1 MPKQTLTFATSTFV
15 TFILIVAATEM
26 SALAAEGVLCLT
38 PQVTEFDELKRI
50 KIEKFTNENGTIVI
64 DKGDMAPLPP
74 ITFREFQLAFGDD
87 AWTAKDSLPGD
98 GGKIR
103 IGVAFLN
110 GTDFQKA
117 AVKKYASEWLVASGA
132 GNIDF
137 VFGDT
142 SRKHIRIS
150 FEVAPNFNQS
160 LIGRQATMRTDPSAA
175 TMQLGDVR
183 EDVAV
188 SRMQGVIRHEF
199 GHALGMRHEHQ
210 HPDAG
215 IKWNKPNVVADLS
228 AYGWSNQKVQTNI
241 FDVLTRSYVCRGAPT
256 YDTKSIMIY
265 PISADWTLDGY
276 AVVANTEIVEAD
288 LKCVHSLYE

>member
-1 MPKQTLTFATSTFV
+1 MSKQDLTLA
-15 TFILIVAATEM
+15 TFII
-26 SALAAEGVLCLT
+26 LAAMSGMPAMAADVVLCLT
-38 PQVTEFDELKRI
+38 PQVTEFDELKQI
-50 KIEKFTNENGTIVI
+50 KIEKFRNDGGTIVI
-64 DKGDMAPLPP
+64 DKGDASPLPP

-87 AWTAKDSLPGD
+87 AWQAKDSLPGLP
-98 GGKIR
+98 GKIR
-103 IGVAFLN
+103 VGVAFLN
-110 GTDFQKA
+110 GTTFQKDS
-117 AVKKYASEWLVASGA
+117 VKKYASEWLVASGA
-132 GNIDF
+132 GNVDF
-137 VFGDT
+137 VFDDV

-215 IKWNKPNVVADLS
+215 IKWNKPNVLADLS
-228 AYGWSNQKVQTNI
+228 AYGWSNQKVQANI
-241 FDVLTRSYVCRGAPT
+241 FDVLTRSYACRGAPN
-256 YDTKSIMIY
+256 YDAKSIMIY

-276 AVVANTEIVEAD
+276 SVAANTEIVAAD
-288 LKCVHSLYE
+288 LNCLHALYEP